1 MKAPSNLDLSLP
13 NTDLSN
19 APQTGAQANNTYAPS
34 VPMKV
39 YRELAA
45 ELQNTKATLDSVQ
58 QQNQQLVQQNLQLR
72 QEIERVIKVALDLQ
86 QVLGLAAAVDAGL
99 APNQSQLEAA
109 QIASQIRLSRSSE
122 LRFSEIGSNRVLPEK
137 RSTSPGLIAKP
148 LNGLWLTLLIA
159 AIIITAFG
167 AGFLIVRPLLPKG
180 R

>member
-1 MKAPSNLDLSLP
+1 MKASSNLDLSIP
-13 NTDLSN
+13 NPSLSTP
-19 APQTGAQANNTYAPS
+19 AQTTPANSAYAPS

-45 ELQNTKATLDSVQ
+45 ELQNTRATLDSVH
-58 QQNQQLVQQNLQLR
+58 QQNQHLMQQNLQLR

-86 QVLGLAAAVDAGL
+86 QVLGLADAADAGL
-99 APNQSQLEAA
+99 APDQSQVDAA
-109 QIASQIRLSRSSE
+109 QLAHQIRSSRSSE
-122 LRFSEIGSNRVLPEK
+122 MHLSEIGSNTILPEK
-137 RSTSPGLIAKP
+137 RSAHKALTTKP

-167 AGFLIVRPLLPKG
+167 AGFFIVRPLLPKG